1 MNRGGR
7 PVQQNTQ
14 SPSQTPGNQSAPAKN
29 AGPKNI
35 DKNKLTRIAYVAFIS
50 LLGLLLLGVLTSM
63 LLHKDGKNSEASYV
77 DTSKHQA
84 VFLNGGQVYFGK
96 VTDLN
101 SKFLNLNDIYYLRV
115 NQQVQ
120 PEQGQNNNAANDISL
135 VKLGCELHG
144 PQDAMVINREQV
156 IFWEN
161 LKNDGQVAK
170 AIEEFVKANPDGQK
184 CETPSNN
191 GNNTNTN
198 RENNGNGDVAP
209 AN

>member
-14 SPSQTPGNQSAPAKN
+14 SQSSAPGNLSSKN
-29 AGPKNI
+29 VNQK
-35 DKNKLTRIAYVAFIS
+35 DKNSLDKSKVNRIIYVAFIS
-50 LLGLLLLGVLTSM
+50 LVGILLIALLALM
-63 LLHKDGKNSEASYV
+63 IFHKSDKNSEARHV
-77 DTSKHQA
+77 DTSKYQA

-96 VTDLN
+96 VSELN

-120 PEQGQNNNAANDISL
+120 PDQNNAAGNDISL

-156 IFWEN
+156 TFWEN
-161 LKNDGQVAK
+161 LKDDGQVAN
-170 AIEEFVKANPDGQK
+170 AIAEFVKANPNGQN
-184 CETPSNN
+184 CETQAQQNNNNGGSNN
-191 GNNTNTN
+191 NTPATAP
-198 RENNGNGDVAP
+198 ENNN
-209 AN
+209 